1 METSTDTAGIT
12 PSPRPMVVHLSGSR
26 RGTTERLSG
35 DTLRIGTAADAEIH
49 FPADR
54 EPPISPLHATL
65 RRQGATYDL
74 QAEPNQPVWVNG
86 QPVTQ
91 ATLGSGDVVRIGQ
104 GGPLLRFRLY
114 KGGSNAYK
122 SVGDTLSDCVDCAR
136 HGGKTPLDRAAIFLA
151 GMPREL
157 VTQTAP
163 WFRSVVVL
171 LLVVLGVGIA
181 MLAWRSVQL
190 EERLAS
196 ERTRAVET
204 SERLATLEA
213 QAGAAQRV
221 ISAATGSI
229 IFIQGAYGFVE
240 PESRKPLRYLGLG
253 PDGQPLRN
261 GSGEP
266 LITLEGDGPIVE
278 RLYTGTAFVASED
291 GLLLT
296 NRHVAIPWRD
306 DESAQ
311 ALIAQG
317 LVPVARRF
325 VGYLAGIKQSFDV
338 ELVVAS
344 DDADVAVLRC
354 SGVTDLAKPLTL
366 SETTPQPGDEVIVM
380 GYPTGIR
387 ALLARA
393 DEDFVNK
400 IMSEGQPDFWNVV
413 RRLSETGRI
422 APLATRGIVGQVTAA
437 AVVYDAETTSG
448 GSGGPVIGLNGEVV
462 AVNTAILPEF
472 GGSNLGVPVKR
483 ARELL
488 AIARKQENAYD

>member
-1 METSTDTAGIT
+1 MQTSTNIAGIT
-12 PSPRPMVVHLSGSR
+12 PTPRPMVVHLSGSR

-35 DTLRIGTAADAEIH
+35 DTLRIGTAADTEIH

-54 EPPISPLHATL
+54 EPLISPLHATL
-65 RRQGATYDL
+65 RRQGATYEL
-74 QAEPNQPVWVNG
+74 QAEPEQPVWVNG

-91 ATLGSGDVVRIGQ
+91 ATLGSGDVVRIGEA
-104 GGPLLRFRLY
+104 GPLLRFRLY
-114 KGGSNAYK
+114 RGGTNAYK

-136 HGGKTPLDRAAIFLA
+136 HGGKTPLDRAAIFLT

-157 VTQTAP
+157 ATQTAP

-171 LLVVLGVGIA
+171 VLVALAVGIA

-196 ERTRAVET
+196 ERTRLAET

-213 QAGAAQRV
+213 RAGAAQRV
-221 ISAATGSI
+221 ISAASGSI
-229 IFIQGAYGFVE
+229 IFVQGAYGFVE
-240 PESRKPLRYLGLG
+240 PESRKPLRYLALG
-253 PDGQPLRN
+253 SDGQPFRSV
-261 GSGEP
+261 SGEP
-266 LITLEGDGPIVE
+266 LITLEGNGPVVE
-278 RLYTGTAFVASED
+278 LFYTGTAFIASED

-306 DESAQ
+306 DEWAQ
-311 ALIAQG
+311 ALVAQG
-317 LVPVARRF
+317 LVPVSQRL
-325 VGYLAGIKQSFDV
+325 VGYLSGIKEAFNV

-354 SGVTDLAKPLTL
+354 SGVTDVAKPLTL
-366 SETTPQPGDEVIVM
+366 SETIPQPGDEVIVM

-387 ALLARA
+387 GLLARA
-393 DEDFVNK
+393 DEEFVNK
-400 IMSEGQPDFWNVV
+400 IMSEGEPDFWNVA

-448 GSGGPVIGLNGEVV
+448 GSGGPVIGLDGEVV

-472 GGSNLGVPVKR
+472 GGSNLGVPVKH

-488 AIARKQENAYD
+488 ATAREK

>member
-1 METSTDTAGIT
+1 
-12 PSPRPMVVHLSGSR
+12 MVVHLSGSR

-74 QAEPNQPVWVNG
+74 QAEPDQPVWVNG

-91 ATLGSGDVVRIGQ
+91 VTLGSGDVVRIGQ

-157 VTQTAP
+157 VTQTTP

-171 LLVVLGVGIA
+171 LLVSLSVGIA

-196 ERTRAVET
+196 ERTRSVET

-221 ISAATGSI
+221 ILAATGSI

-261 GSGEP
+261 VSGEP

-311 ALIAQG
+311 ALIAQ
-317 LVPVARRF
+317 
-325 VGYLAGIKQSFDV
+325 
-338 ELVVAS
+338 
-344 DDADVAVLRC
+344 
-354 SGVTDLAKPLTL
+354 L

-387 ALLARA
+387 A
-393 DEDFVNK
+393 
-400 IMSEGQPDFWNVV
+400 SEGQPDFWNVV
-413 RRLSETGRI
+413 SRLSETGRI
-422 APLATRGIVGQVTAA
+422 SPLATRGIVGQVTAA

-448 GSGGPVIGLNGEVV
+448 GSGGPVISLNGEVV
-462 AVNTAILPEF
+462 AINTAILPEF

-488 AIARKQENAYD
+488 AIARK

>member
-1 METSTDTAGIT
+1 
-12 PSPRPMVVHLSGSR
+12 
-26 RGTTERLSG
+26 
-35 DTLRIGTAADAEIH
+35 
-49 FPADR
+49 
-54 EPPISPLHATL
+54 
-65 RRQGATYDL
+65 
-74 QAEPNQPVWVNG
+74 
-86 QPVTQ
+86 
-91 ATLGSGDVVRIGQ
+91 
-104 GGPLLRFRLY
+104 
-114 KGGSNAYK
+114 
-122 SVGDTLSDCVDCAR
+122 
-136 HGGKTPLDRAAIFLA
+136 
-151 GMPREL
+151 
-157 VTQTAP
+157 
-163 WFRSVVVL
+163 
-171 LLVVLGVGIA
+171 
-181 MLAWRSVQL
+181 
-190 EERLAS
+190 
-196 ERTRAVET
+196 
-204 SERLATLEA
+204 
-213 QAGAAQRV
+213 
-221 ISAATGSI
+221 
-229 IFIQGAYGFVE
+229 
-240 PESRKPLRYLGLG
+240 
-253 PDGQPLRN
+253 
-261 GSGEP
+261 

-278 RLYTGTAFVASED
+278 RFYTGTAFVASED

-317 LVPVARRF
+317 LVPVAQRF

-344 DDADVAVLRC
+344 DEADVAVLRC
-354 SGVTDLAKPLTL
+354 SGVTGVAKPLTL
-366 SETTPQPGDEVIVM
+366 SETSPQPGDEVIVM

-400 IMSEGQPDFWNVV
+400 IMSDGQPDFWHVV

-488 AIARKQENAYD
+488 AIARKQENAHD